1 MSQGFVRFRGVL
13 ARIAAEIEAQRAM
26 LDTRAGRVV
35 AGALAAL
42 ALLTVVAMAV
52 LWPGDRALLPGGN
65 LVISRGIVPAQVT
78 AVTAMTCPVE
88 TRPGCARVDLRLLGG
103 VDEGRASW
111 LVLPGDEATPRLS
124 PGDRIRVVASE
135 QVFGG
140 LPLKPAEADP
150 TQAPYG
156 FVDFERRTPLLWLAL
171 SFFAVVAI
179 LGRRVGVLSL
189 LGVVVGL
196 ILVTVFVIPAI
207 LSGESPFAVALV
219 GSFAAMFATI
229 VLVYG
234 IGAKS
239 LAALLGTAA
248 SLLLIAILATV
259 FTAAAHITGRAS
271 EDATLLQ
278 SLGQGRISL
287 GGLVLAGI
295 LIAALGVLNDVTISQ
310 ASTVLALRRANPR
323 QRFTDLYRA
332 GAVVGRDHLGATVN
346 TLVFA
351 YAGASLPLLL
361 IFSSQ
366 GIGFSDAINR
376 EVVATELVATLV
388 GSIGLAAAVP
398 LTTAT
403 AALLA
408 TRLPTALL
416 PQHDHAHHH

>member
-1 MSQGFVRFRGVL
+1 M
-13 ARIAAEIEAQRAM
+13 ETQRAM
-26 LDTRAGRVV
+26 LETRAGRTV

-42 ALLTVVAMAV
+42 ALLTVVGMAV
-52 LWPGDRALLPGGN
+52 LWPGDRPIVPGGN
-65 LVISRGIVPAQVT
+65 LVISRGIVPAEVT

-103 VDEGRASW
+103 PDEGKASS
-111 LVLPGDEATPRLS
+111 LVLPGDEAAPRLS
-124 PGDRIRVVASE
+124 PGDRIRVVPSA
-135 QVFGG
+135 QVFGDVPQEPTA
-140 LPLKPAEADP
+140 LDP

-171 SFFAVVAI
+171 SFFALVAV

-196 ILVTVFVIPAI
+196 LLVTLFVIPAI
-207 LSGESPFAVALV
+207 LSGEPPFAVALV

-248 SLLLIAILATV
+248 SLVLIAVLATV

-310 ASTVLALRRANPR
+310 ASTVLALRRANPM
-323 QRFTDLYRA
+323 QHFAELYRA
-332 GAVVGRDHLGATVN
+332 GAAVGRDHLGATVN

-366 GIGFSDAINR
+366 GIGFADAVNR
-376 EVVATELVATLV
+376 EIVATEIVATLV

-398 LTTAT
+398 LTTGT

-408 TRLPTALL
+408 IRLPTALL
-416 PQHDHAHHH
+416 PDHDHAHTH

>member
-1 MSQGFVRFRGVL
+1 M
-13 ARIAAEIEAQRAM
+13 ETQRAM
-26 LDTRAGRVV
+26 LETRAGRTV

-42 ALLTVVAMAV
+42 ALLTVVGMAV
-52 LWPGDRALLPGGN
+52 LWPGDRPIVPGGN
-65 LVISRGIVPAQVT
+65 LVISRGIVPAEVT

-103 VDEGRASW
+103 PDEGKASS
-111 LVLPGDEATPRLS
+111 LVLPGDEAAPRLS
-124 PGDRIRVVASE
+124 PGDRIRVVPSA
-135 QVFGG
+135 QVFGDVPQEPTA
-140 LPLKPAEADP
+140 LDP

-171 SFFAVVAI
+171 SFFALVAV

-196 ILVTVFVIPAI
+196 LLVTLFVIPAI
-207 LSGESPFAVALV
+207 LSGEPPFAVALV

-248 SLLLIAILATV
+248 SLVLIAVLATV

-310 ASTVLALRRANPR
+310 ASTVLALRRANPM
-323 QRFTDLYRA
+323 QHFAELYRA
-332 GAVVGRDHLGATVN
+332 GAAVGRDHLGATVN

-366 GIGFSDAINR
+366 GIGFADAVNR
-376 EVVATELVATLV
+376 EIVATEIVATLV

-398 LTTAT
+398 LTTGT

-408 TRLPTALL
+408 IRLPTALL
-416 PQHDHAHHH
+416 PEHDHAHTH

>member
-1 MSQGFVRFRGVL
+1 M
-13 ARIAAEIEAQRAM
+13 ETQRA
-26 LDTRAGRVV
+26 LLGTRAGRAV

-42 ALLTVVAMAV
+42 ALLTVVGMAV
-52 LWPGDRALLPGGN
+52 LWPDHRPMLPDGTG
-65 LVISRGIVPAQVT
+65 VISRGIVAAQVT

-88 TRPGCARVDLRLLGG
+88 TRPGCVRVDLRLLGG
-103 VDEGRASW
+103 PQKGKASS
-111 LVLPGDEATPRLS
+111 LVLPGDEAAPRLS
-124 PGDRIRVVASE
+124 PGDRIRVA
-135 QVFGG
+135 
-140 LPLKPAEADP
+140 PAEQDYGGAPLEPTAIDP

-171 SFFAVVAI
+171 SFFAFVAI

-189 LGVVVGL
+189 LGVIVGL

-207 LSGESPFAVALV
+207 LAGESPFAVALV

-248 SLLLIAILATV
+248 SLLLIAILASV
-259 FTAAAHITGRAS
+259 FTAAAHITGRVS

-310 ASTVLALRRANPR
+310 ASTVLALRRADPL
-323 QRFTDLYRA
+323 QRFAELYRA
-332 GAVVGRDHLGATVN
+332 GAEVGRDHLGATVN

-376 EVVATELVATLV
+376 EVVATEIVATLV

-408 TRLPTALL
+408 ARLPTALL
-416 PQHDHAHHH
+416 PDHAHHH

>member
-1 MSQGFVRFRGVL
+1 ML
-13 ARIAAEIEAQRAM
+13 ARIAAEMETQRAM
-26 LDTRAGRVV
+26 LETRAGRTV

-42 ALLTVVAMAV
+42 ALLTVVGMAV
-52 LWPGDRALLPGGN
+52 LWPGDRPIVPGGN
-65 LVISRGIVPAQVT
+65 LVISRGIVPAEVT

-103 VDEGRASW
+103 PDEGKASS
-111 LVLPGDEATPRLS
+111 LVLPGDEAAPRLS
-124 PGDRIRVVASE
+124 PGDRIRVVPSA
-135 QVFGG
+135 QVFGDVPQEPTA
-140 LPLKPAEADP
+140 LDP

-171 SFFAVVAI
+171 SFFALVAV

-196 ILVTVFVIPAI
+196 LLVTLFVIPAI
-207 LSGESPFAVALV
+207 LSGEPPFAVALV

-248 SLLLIAILATV
+248 SLVLIAVLATV

-310 ASTVLALRRANPR
+310 ASTVLALRRANPM
-323 QRFTDLYRA
+323 QHFAELYRA
-332 GAVVGRDHLGATVN
+332 GAAVGRDHLGATVN

-366 GIGFSDAINR
+366 GIGFADAVNR
-376 EVVATELVATLV
+376 EIVATEIVATLV

-398 LTTAT
+398 LTTGT

-408 TRLPTALL
+408 IRLPTALL
-416 PQHDHAHHH
+416 PDHDHAHTH

>member
-1 MSQGFVRFRGVL
+1 VR
-13 ARIAAEIEAQRAM
+13 ARIAAEIDAQRA
-26 LDTRAGRVV
+26 LLGTRAGRAVV
-35 AGALAAL
+35 GALAAL
-42 ALLTVVAMAV
+42 ALLTVVGMAV
-52 LWPGDRALLPGGN
+52 LWPTGGPTVLGSK
-65 LVISRGIVPAQVT
+65 LVISRGIVPAEVT
-78 AVTAMTCPVE
+78 GVTAMTCAVE
-88 TRPGCARVDLRLLGG
+88 TRPGCARVDLRVLGG
-103 VDEGRASW
+103 PDNGRASS
-111 LVLPGDEATPRLS
+111 LVLPGDEAAPRLS
-124 PGDRIRVVASE
+124 PGDRIRVVA
-135 QVFGG
+135 QGFGG
-140 LPLKPAEADP
+140 APPDPTEADP

-171 SFFAVVAI
+171 GFFALVAI

-196 ILVTVFVIPAI
+196 ILVTIFVVPAI
-207 LSGESPFAVALV
+207 LSGKSPFAVALV

-234 IGAKS
+234 MGAKS

-248 SLLLIAILATV
+248 SLLLIAVLATL
-259 FTAAAHITGRAS
+259 FTTAAHITGRSS

-310 ASTVLALRRANPR
+310 ASTVLALRRANPK
-323 QRFTDLYRA
+323 QRFAELYRA
-332 GAVVGRDHLGATVN
+332 GAEVGRDHLGATVN

-366 GIGFSDAINR
+366 GIGFGDAVNR
-376 EVVATELVATLV
+376 ETVATEIVATLV

-408 TRLPTALL
+408 IRLPTALL
-416 PQHDHAHHH
+416 PEDEHAHHH

>member
-1 MSQGFVRFRGVL
+1 VL
-13 ARIAAEIEAQRAM
+13 ARIAAEIETQREM
-26 LDTRAGRVV
+26 LGTRAGRAV

-42 ALLTVVAMAV
+42 ALLTAVGMAV
-52 LWPGDRALLPGGN
+52 LWPSHRPMLPGGTV
-65 LVISRGIVPAQVT
+65 VISRGIVAAQVT
-78 AVTAMTCPVE
+78 GVTAMTCPVE
-88 TRPGCARVDLRLLGG
+88 TRPGCVRVSLRLLGG
-103 VDEGRASW
+103 PQKGKAGS
-111 LVLPGDEATPRLS
+111 LVLPGDEAAPRLS
-124 PGDRIRVVASE
+124 PGDRIRVA
-135 QVFGG
+135 
-140 LPLKPAEADP
+140 PAEQDYGGAPLEPTAVDP

-171 SFFAVVAI
+171 SFFAFVAI

-189 LGVVVGL
+189 LGVIVGL

-207 LSGESPFAVALV
+207 LAGESPFAVALV

-248 SLLLIAILATV
+248 SLLLIAILASV
-259 FTAAAHITGRAS
+259 FTAAAHITGRVS

-310 ASTVLALRRANPR
+310 ASTVLALRRANPM
-323 QRFTDLYRA
+323 QRFAELYRA
-332 GAVVGRDHLGATVN
+332 GAEVGRDHLGATVN

-376 EVVATELVATLV
+376 EVVATEIVATLV

-416 PQHDHAHHH
+416 PDHDHAHHH

>member
-1 MSQGFVRFRGVL
+1 
-13 ARIAAEIEAQRAM
+13 
-26 LDTRAGRVV
+26 
-35 AGALAAL
+35 
-42 ALLTVVAMAV
+42 MAV
-52 LWPGDRALLPGGN
+52 LWPGDRPIVPGGN
-65 LVISRGIVPAQVT
+65 LVISRGIVPAEVT

-103 VDEGRASW
+103 PDEGKASS
-111 LVLPGDEATPRLS
+111 LVLPGDEAAPRLS
-124 PGDRIRVVASE
+124 PGDRIRVVPSA
-135 QVFGG
+135 QVFGDVPQEPTA
-140 LPLKPAEADP
+140 LDP

-171 SFFAVVAI
+171 SFFALVAV

-196 ILVTVFVIPAI
+196 LLVTLFVIPAI
-207 LSGESPFAVALV
+207 LSGEPPFAVALV

-248 SLLLIAILATV
+248 SLVLIAVLATV

-310 ASTVLALRRANPR
+310 ASTVLALRRANPM
-323 QRFTDLYRA
+323 QHFAELYRA
-332 GAVVGRDHLGATVN
+332 GAAVGRDHLGATVN

-366 GIGFSDAINR
+366 GIGFADAVNR
-376 EVVATELVATLV
+376 EIVATEIVATLV

-398 LTTAT
+398 LTTGT

-408 TRLPTALL
+408 IRLPTALL
-416 PQHDHAHHH
+416 PDHDHAHTH

>member
-1 MSQGFVRFRGVL
+1 ML

-26 LDTRAGRVV
+26 LGTRAGRLV
-35 AGALAAL
+35 AGALAGL
-42 ALLTVVAMAV
+42 AVLTVVAMAV
-52 LWPGDRALLPGGN
+52 LWPGDRPMLPGGG
-65 LVISRGIVPAQVT
+65 LVISRGIVPAEVT
-78 AVTAMTCPVE
+78 GVMAMTCPVE
-88 TRPGCARVDLRLLGG
+88 TRPGCARVNLRLLGG
-103 VDEGRASW
+103 PDEGKASS
-111 LVLPGDEATPRLS
+111 LVLPGDEAAPRLS
-124 PGDRIRVVASE
+124 PGDRIRVAPS
-135 QVFGG
+135 QGFGDV
-140 LPLKPAEADP
+140 PLEPTAADP

-156 FVDFERRTPLLWLAL
+156 FVDFERRTPLVWLGL

-189 LGVVVGL
+189 LAVVVGL
-196 ILVTVFVIPAI
+196 VLVTVFVIPAI
-207 LSGESPFAVALV
+207 LSGKSPFAVALV
-219 GSFAAMFATI
+219 GSFAAMFATV

-234 IGAKS
+234 ISAKS

-259 FTAAAHITGRAS
+259 FTGVAHITGRAS
-271 EDATLLQ
+271 EDAALLQ

-310 ASTVLALRRANPR
+310 ASTVLALRRADPR
-323 QRFTDLYRA
+323 QRFAELYRA
-332 GAVVGRDHLGATVN
+332 GAQVGRDHLGATVN

-376 EVVATELVATLV
+376 EVVASELVATLV

-408 TRLPTALL
+408 TRLPTVLL
-416 PQHDHAHHH
+416 PEHDHAHHH